1 VSSAA
6 LLAPEG
12 TAQDRTL
19 VADVLA
25 HLDAQIESARSLLG
39 VVLEQGAAIRAR
51 DVHTV
56 VRLAG
61 ILRGEMGSRHL
72 LEEERS
78 RLLARSGARLGVAAE
93 AVTLALLS
101 TLMDGA
107 GAERAGARSAELRG
121 LLHELQ
127 REHSCN
133 RALMQIELG
142 FLDHLMGMLALDGVN
157 GYDPR
162 GSSTSTPRPRPHGGL
177 HVLDLRA

>member
-1 VSSAA
+1 MSSA
-6 LLAPEG
+6 LLAPHG
-12 TAQDRTL
+12 PTQDRGLAT
-19 VADVLA
+19 DVLA
-25 HLDAQIESARSLLG
+25 HLSAQIASARSLLG

-61 ILRGEMGSRHL
+61 ILRGEMGRRQL

-78 RLLARSGARLGVAAE
+78 HLLARSGERLGIPAE
-93 AVTLALLS
+93 AVTLALLG
-101 TLMDGA
+101 TLMDR
-107 GAERAGARSAELRG
+107 AEAETAGARSAELKG
-121 LLHELQ
+121 LLHEMQ

-157 GYDPR
+157 GYDTH
-162 GSSTSTPRPRPHGGL
+162 GSSTPITRPRPNGEL